1 MRRRFHT
8 LLVLAVAVVPA
19 GAAPANAQTGS
30 ADAATEA
37 GEAFELGSRLFEEQN
52 WSGALASFQRA
63 YELQPHYSVL
73 FNMGYCLR
81 ELHRYP
87 EALDAFQRYL
97 TDGADQ
103 VRPDKRA
110 EAEQFIADLRSFISH
125 VRITADVDGAEILVN
140 DQSRGASPLAEP
152 LGLGAGHYVV
162 VGRAPGRRDARV
174 EFDLGAGE
182 EREIALALEPL
193 ETTPPPPPPPPP
205 PGGGEM
211 ETPGWYTDW
220 LGWTLGGV
228 GIVAGVLGGLMVSSG
243 LDDQRKGDAE
253 LDISQAD
260 RYYDDAD
267 TSIGWGIGLAAVG
280 GAALI
285 TGIVLLA
292 VPESPEAPPEDEPAV
307 ALTPLIGPFALGLAG
322 TF

>member
-1 MRRRFHT
+1 MRRRF
-8 LLVLAVAVVPA
+8 LPLFALAAAGVSVASSPA
-19 GAAPANAQTGS
+19 RAQS
-30 ADAATEA
+30 EPPDAATEA

-97 TDGADQ
+97 TDGGDQ
-103 VRPDKRA
+103 VRPEKRA

-125 VRITADVDGAEILVN
+125 VRITADVEGAEILVN
-140 DQSRGASPLAEP
+140 DQSRGVSPLAEP
-152 LGLGAGHYVV
+152 LVLGAGHYVV

-193 ETTPPPPPPPPP
+193 ETAPPPPP

-211 ETPGWYTDW
+211 EPPGWYTDW

-228 GIVAGVLGGLMVSSG
+228 GIVAGVLGGLFVESG
-243 LDDQRKGDAE
+243 YDDRRKGDAE
-253 LDISQAD
+253 LDISQAN

-292 VPESPEAPPEDEPAV
+292 VPESPEASPEDEPSV